1 MADLLDIGE
10 VRART
15 GLPASTLH
23 YYERHGLIQSVGRSG
38 LRRQYQPEVIE
49 HLAVIVLCQRAG
61 FRLDE
66 ISELLATGGEPAW
79 KDLAARKLAEVRAH
93 IRTLRLIERGITHAL
108 ECPSDNVLHCEHF
121 RAELA
126 SVIPVTDQATATQTS
141 RTLLGSRVTAPSAFM
156 AVP

>member
-1 MADLLDIGE
+1 MANLLDIGE

-23 YYERHGLIQSVGRSG
+23 YYERHGLVRSVGRSG
-38 LRRQYQPEVIE
+38 LRRQYDPEVID

-66 ISELLATGGEPAW
+66 ISELLATGGGPRW
-79 KDLAARKLAEVRAH
+79 KDLARRKLAEVRSQV
-93 IRTLRLIERGITHAL
+93 RSLELIERGITHAL
-108 ECPSDNVLHCEHF
+108 GCPSDNVLHCEHF

-126 SVIPVTDQATATQTS
+126 AVIPVTDQGSQRPRTSVASKSATVA
-141 RTLLGSRVTAPSAFM
+141 
-156 AVP
+156 